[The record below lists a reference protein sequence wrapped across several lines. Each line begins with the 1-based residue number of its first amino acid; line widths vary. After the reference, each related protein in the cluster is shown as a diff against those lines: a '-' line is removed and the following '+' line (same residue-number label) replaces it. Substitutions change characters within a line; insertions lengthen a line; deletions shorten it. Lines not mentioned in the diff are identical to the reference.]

1 MCLVHIVVVWAV
13 STFMTPLIQ
22 LLKPAYGPLT
32 FSLRTV
38 STAAPLV
45 VADIFGFVTAVYISV
60 MVRYVF
66 NGQFEPILY
75 WSLWP
80 LLGMVLFLYGL
91 ARLYPAV
98 GLSPVEELRRLA
110 LTTTAFYFALAAVIF
125 LFREGSTYSRGIFLM
140 AWPLSLAGVWL
151 SRILIRQLVAPCAWW
166 GFPVLI
172 MGAGRTG
179 ALVIRTLRRQPGLG
193 LKPVAVLDD
202 DPQKQGSLE
211 SVPVVGKLAVAPF
224 IARDRQISYAIVAMP
239 GVPRTKLLAILER
252 YGHTFPHLL
261 VIPDLFGLASLWVGA
276 TDMGGILGLEI
287 RQRLLLYGPRLT
299 KMILDCALTL
309 LLGLFTL
316 PLFLVIMVVVKLDS
330 PGPIFYGHYRLGR
343 RGRPFTAWKFRS
355 MVVNADTVLAKHLV
369 ENRLLREE
377 WERDRKLKSD
387 PRSTRVGRFL
397 RRTSLDELPQL
408 WNVLRGEMSLVGPRP
423 IVDREIGQYA
433 EKYEL
438 YKRVHPGITGLWQVS
453 GRNDVTYAERVN
465 LDAYYVRNW
474 SIWLDIYILSRTIWV
489 VLIGDGAY

>member
-1 MCLVHIVVVWAV
+1 MCLICVAVVWAPSV
-13 STFMTPLIQ
+13 FMTPLTQ
-22 LLKPAYGPLT
+22 LLKPVYGPLN

-45 VADIFGFVTAVYISV
+45 VADIVGFVTAVYISV

-98 GLSPVEELRRLA
+98 GLSPVEELRRLV
-110 LTTTAFYFALAAVIF
+110 LTTTLFYFALAAVIF
-125 LFREGSTYSRGIFLM
+125 LFQEGETYSRGIFLM
-140 AWPLSLAGVWL
+140 AWPLSMAGVWL
-151 SRILIRQLVAPCAWW
+151 SRILVRRLVAPCAWW
-166 GFPVLI
+166 GFPVVI

-202 DPQKQGSLE
+202 DPKKQGSLE
-211 SVPVVGKLAVAPF
+211 SVPVVGKLAFAPF

-239 GVPRTKLLAILER
+239 GVPRAKLLAILER

-261 VIPDLFGLASLWVGA
+261 VIPDLFGLSSLWVGA

-309 LLGLFTL
+309 LLGLFAL
-316 PLFLVIMVVVKLDS
+316 PLFLIIMVAVKLDS
-330 PGPIFYGHYRLGR
+330 RGPIFYGHYRLGR

-355 MVVNADTVLAKHLV
+355 MVVNADTVLQNHLV
-369 ENRLLREE
+369 ANHLLREE
-377 WERDRKLKSD
+377 WERERKLKSD
-387 PRSTRVGRFL
+387 PRITRVGRFL

-423 IVDREIGQYA
+423 IVDEEIGHYA
-433 EKYEL
+433 DKYEL

-465 LDAYYVRNW
+465 LDAYCVRNW
-474 SIWLDIYILSRTIWV
+474 SVWLDIYILLRTIWV